1 MKYSVEII
9 LLVVLISLMYYRVNL
24 LTVMASSNLGK
35 LVLVGF
41 VVMLH
46 LVCGTNCSIL
56 AALIVIVVLHN
67 KTEGFQEGNDEE
79 GETGKNEGDN
89 EKEDDDSSKTEPTP
103 EEVADAAK
111 EKTEEGEE
119 AGGEDEEENVDNLE
133 VKETFISMSDL
144 DRLFKTDSIKNTLDS
159 TGEKIKSFMG

>member
-1 MKYSVEII
+1 MKYLVEII

-67 KTEGFQEGNDEE
+67 KMEGFEEKSEMDDDKEKDENDE
-79 GETGKNEGDN
+79 K
-89 EKEDDDSSKTEPTP
+89 DDDSKTEPS
-103 EEVADAAK
+103 AK
-111 EKTEEGEE
+111 EVVEASDEKKEKDEEES
-119 AGGEDEEENVDNLE
+119 EDEENLE

-159 TGEKIKSFMG
+159 TSEKIKSFM

>member
-67 KTEGFQEGNDEE
+67 RTEGFQEGKDDEESEEKEE
-79 GETGKNEGDN
+79 GE
-89 EKEDDDSSKTEPTP
+89 EKEDEDSSKTEPTP
-103 EEVADAAK
+103 EEVSEAAK
-111 EKTEEGEE
+111 EKSEDGEGEE
-119 AGGEDEEENVDNLE
+119 DEE
-133 VKETFISMSDL
+133 F
-144 DRLFKTDSIKNTLDS
+144 
-159 TGEKIKSFMG
+159 

>member
-1 MKYSVEII
+1 MKYLVEII

-67 KTEGFQEGNDEE
+67 KMEGYEDKNPNKNSKKDNKDE
-79 GETGKNEGDN
+79 D
-89 EKEDDDSSKTEPTP
+89 EDEDSDDEDESKTEPS
-103 EEVADAAK
+103 AK
-111 EKTEEGEE
+111 EVVKSAKKKQEDDD
-119 AGGEDEEENVDNLE
+119 EDEEKNEENLE
-133 VKETFISMSDL
+133 VKETFVSMSDL

-159 TGEKIKSFMG
+159 TSEKIKSFM

>member
-1 MKYSVEII
+1 MKYLVEII

-67 KTEGFQEGNDEE
+67 KMEGFEEKSEMDDDKENDE
-79 GETGKNEGDN
+79 ND
-89 EKEDDDSSKTEPTP
+89 EKDDDSKTEPS
-103 EEVADAAK
+103 AK
-111 EKTEEGEE
+111 EVVE
-119 AGGEDEEENVDNLE
+119 ASDEKKEKDDDESEDEENLE
-133 VKETFISMSDL
+133 IKETFISMSDL

-159 TGEKIKSFMG
+159 TSEKIKSFM

>member
-67 KTEGFQEGNDEE
+67 KIEGFQEGSDGEE
-79 GETGKNEGDN
+79 DGETGKNEGDE

-111 EKTEEGEE
+111 EKSEEGN
-119 AGGEDEEENVDNLE
+119 GEDEEDVDNLE

>member
-67 KTEGFQEGNDEE
+67 RTEGFQEGKDDGEAEEKEE
-79 GETGKNEGDN
+79 GE

-103 EEVADAAK
+103 EEVSEAAK
-111 EKTEEGEE
+111 EKSEDGEGEE
-119 AGGEDEEENVDNLE
+119 DEEDEENLE